1 VKYLIK
7 IKGLQKSFD
16 NVQVIKGLDL
26 EIKKGEIYGIAGQSG
41 SGKSTLL
48 RCINGLIPYDGGSLA
63 VDDMEVKDFD
73 KKELRKFRKDIGM
86 IFQQFSLLDRLSVYD
101 NIALP
106 MKIWKYNESDIDK
119 KVKKLVQ
126 IIGIADKLNS
136 MPYELSGGQKQRV
149 AIARALTMNPKII
162 LSDESTSAL
171 DPKTTSSILS
181 LLGEVNKTFGI
192 TIVLVTHQMEVIREI
207 CDNVSVME
215 NGIFTASGTPAEV
228 FFNQEDKLTNLLG
241 ENKIFLPHNG
251 VNIKLMLN
259 QNTDE
264 KYIISDISNLLNTR
278 IMIVD
283 GGVCKYRSGEFGK
296 FIINFDKVKFKE
308 VISVLNEKN
317 INWKL
322 V

>member
-1 VKYLIK
+1 LIK

-16 NVQVIKGLDL
+16 NVEVIKGLDL

-63 VDDMEVKDFD
+63 VDGMEVKDFD

-106 MKIWKYNESDIDK
+106 MKLWKYNESHIDK
-119 KVKKLVQ
+119 KVKELVQ

-181 LLGEVNKTFGI
+181 LLGEINKTFGI
-192 TIVLVTHQMEVIREI
+192 TIVLVTHQMEVIRKI

-241 ENKIFLPHNG
+241 ENKIFLPNNG

-264 KYIISDISNLLNTR
+264 KYVISDISNLLNIR

-283 GGVCKYRSGEFGK
+283 GGICKYRNGEFGK
-296 FIINFDKVKFKE
+296 FIINFDKGALNE
-308 VISVLNEKN
+308 VINLLNQKN

>member
-1 VKYLIK
+1 MIR
-7 IKGLQKSFD
+7 IKGLEKSFD
-16 NVQVIKGLDL
+16 NTQVIKGLDL
-26 EIKKGEIYGIAGQSG
+26 EIRKGEIYGIAGQSG

-48 RCINGLIPYDGGSLA
+48 RCINGLIPYDRGSLL
-63 VDDMEVKDFD
+63 VDGVEVKDLN
-73 KKELRKFRKDIGM
+73 KSELRKFRKDIGM

-106 MKIWKYNESDIDK
+106 MKMWKYDESTINK
-119 KVKKLVQ
+119 KVKELVE

-136 MPYELSGGQKQRV
+136 MPCELSGGQKQRV

-181 LLGEVNKTFGI
+181 LLDEINKKFGI

-207 CDNVSVME
+207 CDNVSVIE
-215 NGIFTASGTPAEV
+215 NGVFTTSGTPAEV
-228 FFNQEDKLTNLLG
+228 FYSEEDKLANLLG
-241 ENKIFLPHNG
+241 ENKIFLPNTG
-251 VNIKLMLN
+251 TSIKIMLN

-264 KYIISDISNLLNTR
+264 KYVISDISNLLNIR

-283 GGVCKYRSGEFGK
+283 GGVCKYRNGEFGK
-296 FIINFDKVKFKE
+296 FIINFEKE
-308 VISVLNEKN
+308 KSNEVMNMLNEKN

>member
-1 VKYLIK
+1 MIR
-7 IKGLQKSFD
+7 IKGLEKSFD
-16 NVQVIKGLDL
+16 NTQVIKGLDL
-26 EIKKGEIYGIAGQSG
+26 EIRKGEIYGIAGQSG

-48 RCINGLIPYDGGSLA
+48 RCINGLIPYDRGSLL
-63 VDDMEVKDFD
+63 VDGVEVKDLN
-73 KKELRKFRKDIGM
+73 KSELRKFRKDIGI

-106 MKIWKYNESDIDK
+106 MKMWKYDESTINK
-119 KVKKLVQ
+119 KVKELVE

-136 MPYELSGGQKQRV
+136 MPCELSGGQKQRV

-181 LLGEVNKTFGI
+181 LLDEINKKFGI

-207 CDNVSVME
+207 CDNVSVIE
-215 NGIFTASGTPAEV
+215 NGVFTTSGTPAEV
-228 FFNQEDKLTNLLG
+228 FYSEEDKLANLLG
-241 ENKIFLPHNG
+241 ENKIFLPNTG
-251 VNIKLMLN
+251 TSIKIMLN

-264 KYIISDISNLLNTR
+264 KYVISDISNLLNIR

-283 GGVCKYRSGEFGK
+283 GGVCKYRNGEFGK
-296 FIINFDKVKFKE
+296 FIINFEKE
-308 VISVLNEKN
+308 KSNEVMNMLNEKN

>member
-1 VKYLIK
+1 MIR
-7 IKGLQKSFD
+7 IKGLEKSFD
-16 NVQVIKGLDL
+16 NTQVIKGLDL
-26 EIKKGEIYGIAGQSG
+26 EIRKGEIYGIAGQSG

-48 RCINGLIPYDGGSLA
+48 RCINGLIPYDRGSLL
-63 VDDMEVKDFD
+63 VDGVEVKDLN
-73 KKELRKFRKDIGM
+73 KSELRKFRKDIGM

-106 MKIWKYNESDIDK
+106 MKMWKYDESAINK
-119 KVKKLVQ
+119 KVKELVE

-136 MPYELSGGQKQRV
+136 MPCELSGGQKQRV

-181 LLGEVNKTFGI
+181 LLDEINKKFGI

-207 CDNVSVME
+207 CDNVSVIE
-215 NGIFTASGTPAEV
+215 NGVFTTSGTPAEV
-228 FFNQEDKLTNLLG
+228 FYNEEDKLANLLG
-241 ENKIFLPHNG
+241 ENKIFLPNTG
-251 VNIKLMLN
+251 TSIKIMLN

-264 KYIISDISNLLNTR
+264 KYVISDISNLLNIR

-283 GGVCKYRSGEFGK
+283 GGVCKYRNGEFGK
-296 FIINFDKVKFKE
+296 FIINFEKE
-308 VISVLNEKN
+308 KSNEVMNILNEKN